1 MSNEKHDA
9 NNNQQLLAE
18 SLGVTTYFRLSFN
31 SGKPRRSSL
40 LLPLSK
46 RFVLVICIENVAE
59 VRMFG
64 DGLT

>member
-1 MSNEKHDA
+1 MSNEKHYA
-9 NNNQQLLAE
+9 NNNQQLFAE
-18 SLGVTTYFRLSFN
+18 SLVTTYFRLSFN